1 MKGIEMSLQQNSV
14 AVAAARAHVEAW
26 SKRDYDKA
34 RKALA
39 RDVWVTVIAADPQFP
54 KTDLKGVEAYM
65 QGLIQFADGTVPGST
80 EVVEAVGD
88 DKQALLTV
96 NARVKYGPDAPEM
109 DAPAARMYVLDED
122 GKIEIEHVV
131 FFLS

>member
-1 MKGIEMSLQQNSV
+1 MSLQQKSA

-26 SKRDYDKA
+26 SKRDYDAA
-34 RKALA
+34 RAALA
-39 RDVWVTVIAADPQFP
+39 DDVWITAIAADPSFP
-54 KTDLKGVEAYM
+54 KTDLNGVEAYM
-65 QGLIQFADGTVPGST
+65 QGLIQFADGIVAGST
-80 EVVEAVGD
+80 DVVDAVGD

-109 DAPAARMYVLDED
+109 DAPAARMYVFDDD
-122 GKIEIEHVV
+122 GKIKIEHVV